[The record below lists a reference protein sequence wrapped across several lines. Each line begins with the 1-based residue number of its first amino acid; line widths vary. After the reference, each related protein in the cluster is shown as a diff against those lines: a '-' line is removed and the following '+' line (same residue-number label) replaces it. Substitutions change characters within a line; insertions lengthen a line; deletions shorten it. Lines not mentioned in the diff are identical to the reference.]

1 MSVYKRYT
9 GRRLKKD
16 DPFWAKGKRWMEFQ
30 LRGHDI
36 HESIPGART
45 LAQAERAESTVRESI
60 YNGKYN
66 RATKTSKFSEFVD
79 LVYLPWAKAN
89 KLS

>member
-1 MSVYKRYT
+1 MSVYKRYK

-16 DPFWAKGKRWMEFQ
+16 DPLWARGKWWMEFQ

-36 HESIPGART
+36 HESIPEART
-45 LAQAERAESTVRESI
+45 QGQAERAESAVRESI

-66 RATKTSKFSEFVD
+66 RATKISKFS
-79 LVYLPWAKAN
+79 
-89 KLS
+89 